1 VPVVRVKRWS
11 VSSPDTAKVKSLCDE
26 FGVSELIGKLLCN
39 RGITEIEDADRFLNP
54 AISSLHDPF
63 LMTDMRPAVERI
75 LRAIAQKERI
85 LIYGDYDVDGT
96 TATVI
101 LKKAL
106 ELIGANVDY
115 YIPLRLKDGYGMH
128 EEAIERARDNGYSL
142 VISVDTG
149 IRAHRVVE
157 VATAIGVDVII
168 TDHHLPEEG
177 LPKAVAI
184 LNPKRPDCG
193 YPEKSLAG
201 VGVAFKLVQALLQSV
216 DFPNRERVIQSF
228 LKIVAIGT
236 IADIVPLVGEN
247 RIIARFGLD
256 GLLSPNNR
264 GLGALM
270 DVVGLKDR
278 KKILSSDI
286 GFRIGP
292 RINAV
297 GRMAG
302 ASAAV
307 DLFSAATD
315 MEAMQIAEQLNNQ
328 NFERQQVEASII
340 DQILQLL
347 ELEPHHA
354 EGRVAVLAGEGW
366 HRGVIGI
373 AASKVVDRINR
384 PTLIISIE
392 NGIGHGS
399 GRSIKGFHLLD
410 GLTACDELF
419 DKYGGHSHA
428 AGVTIKAD
436 RIDEL
441 RRRLNEYAGTML
453 TDEDLIP
460 VVEIDAMLSVNAVT
474 LELIRELERLEP
486 FGEGNPEPV
495 FATNKAMVAGDPRV
509 LKEKHLKL
517 RLIDGGRPVDC
528 LWWGGGLASE
538 NIFAGDEI
546 KVAYTVSENIFNG
559 RANPQMTVVDLKY

>member
-1 VPVVRVKRWS
+1 MPAIAVKKWS
-11 VSSPDTAKVKSLCDE
+11 VAAPDTAKVKNLCDE
-26 FGVSELIGKLLCN
+26 LGVSELIARLLCN
-39 RGITEIEDADRFLNP
+39 RGIDNVESAHKFLNP
-54 AISSLHDPF
+54 AVDRLHDPF
-63 LMTDMRPAVERI
+63 LMADMRPAVERI

-106 ELIGANVDY
+106 ELIGASVDY
-115 YIPLRLKDGYGMH
+115 YIPLRLKEGYGMH
-128 EEAIERARDNGYSL
+128 EVAIERARDDGYSL

-149 IRAHRVVE
+149 IRAHKVVE

-177 LPKAVAI
+177 LPKAVAV
-184 LNPKRPDCG
+184 LNPQRPDCG
-193 YPEKSLAG
+193 YPEKCLAG

-216 DFPNRERVIQSF
+216 DYPNRDRIVHSF

-236 IADIVPLVGEN
+236 IADVVPLVGEN

-256 GLLSPNNR
+256 GLLKPANR
-264 GLGALM
+264 GLAALL
-270 DVVGLKDR
+270 DVVGLKDKR
-278 KKILSSDI
+278 KIVSSDV

-315 MEAMQIAEQLNNQ
+315 MEAIQIAEQLNNQ
-328 NFERQQVEASII
+328 NSERQQVEAAII
-340 DQILQLL
+340 DQIMQLI

-354 EGRVAVLAGEGW
+354 EGRIAVLAGEGW

-373 AASKVVDRINR
+373 AASKVVERINR

-399 GRSIKGFHLLD
+399 GRSIKAFHLLD

-419 DKYGGHSHA
+419 EKYGGHSHA
-428 AGVTIKAD
+428 AGVTIKAE
-436 RIDEL
+436 RINEL
-441 RRRLNEYAGTML
+441 RQRLNQYAETKL

-460 VVEIDAMLSVNAVT
+460 VVDVDAMLSVNDVT
-474 LELIRELERLEP
+474 IDLINELARLEP
-486 FGEGNPEPV
+486 FGAGNPEPV
-495 FATNKAMVAGDPRV
+495 FATNKAVVAGDPRV
-509 LKEKHLKL
+509 LKEKHLKF
-517 RLIDGGRPVDC
+517 RLMDNGRPVDC
-528 LWWGGGLASE
+528 LWWSAGPASE
-538 NIFAGDEI
+538 HIFAGDQI
-546 KVAYTVSENIFNG
+546 QVAYTVSENIFNG
-559 RANPQMTVVDLKY
+559 RTNPQMTVVDLKY